1 MVQKQLSYK
10 YQVYSEIK
18 KGILMGQ
25 YQPGSVMNE
34 RKLSEELGISR
45 TPIREALQM
54 LARDGWLQMETYKGA
69 IVREF
74 DAHYMWELVRIRYA
88 LELSAVEDAVR
99 NMTEEELVN
108 LRKIQTEQKEDLLN
122 YDVDDFIQH
131 DRDFHS
137 CIYQM
142 SRNGELMKLASNY
155 YDVFRFLGK
164 QAVLGTDERR
174 ITTIEEHQAIL
185 AAVENRNIEEAVS
198 AMKVHMEHTEENI
211 RRHIKLAP

>member
-1 MVQKQLSYK
+1 
-10 YQVYSEIK
+10 
-18 KGILMGQ
+18 MGQ

-34 RKLSEELGISR
+34 RKLSEEMGISR

-74 DAHYMWELVRIRYA
+74 DSHYMWELVRIRYA

-99 NMTEEELVN
+99 NMAEEELAR
-108 LRKIQTEQKEDLLN
+108 LREIQYRQKEDLLN
-122 YDVDDFIQH
+122 YDVDNFIQH
-131 DRDFHS
+131 DREFHS
-137 CIYQM
+137 CIYKM

-164 QAVLGTDERR
+164 QAVMGMEERR
-174 ITTIEEHQAIL
+174 ITTVEEHQAIL
-185 AAVENRNIEEAVS
+185 DAVESRDIDAAVR
-198 AMKVHMEHTEENI
+198 AMKTHMEHTEENI
-211 RRHIKLAP
+211 RRQIKIAP